1 MYRWLDFRTW
11 DANHVQMAA
20 AGMKAHAKIR
30 FNIYVNIGAIGVA
43 EYFLWVL
50 WKMNRIGNLGSPRF
64 AQIREDLRAVA
75 AVPPYLRKSY
85 AFSVGFKM
93 NSRGYAAAL

>member
-30 FNIYVNIGAIGVA
+30 FNIYVNIGAIVVA

-50 WKMNRIGNLGSPRF
+50 WKKLSITTLGFDLHKVVRLHL
-64 AQIREDLRAVA
+64 AQGGV
-75 AVPPYLRKSY
+75 YLW
-85 AFSVGFKM
+85 
-93 NSRGYAAAL
+93 